1 MKKNK
6 QQKKRN
12 KKYTKKYTTDNR
24 LDMSKGGRVG
34 YQKGK
39 KVRDLND
46 PTGQT
51 FLDPKD
57 VPNMKVGNQEPRNN
71 TPAPPVENRAA
82 PTTFQQAP
90 VESKRPDVVQPQ
102 VTPKQPITPP
112 QQEKFIENI
121 DNVADNI
128 DTTFRQAPTT
138 GKKSNQMFIDR
149 EGDVRPAMSI
159 KDIEDGRIGDER
171 NEPKD
176 PPNGQATIVRQGF
189 IYAWNGFTYVNTNQ
203 RASTDTDTTTDTDT
217 DTTTDTTTDTDTTET
232 PDERTPEQKRLD
244 ELAEENKKLQEMV
257 AAYGTTPEVTAQEKL
272 AQEEKGARIIS
283 TGRDVQEMAQGIM
296 PETIPTIPDP
306 KKIDRADTEISPEQ
320 AAELQMEATKQ
331 AQAAKVAAVSPEQVS
346 IIEDVSNAAAPEPF
360 NIATIGAEEV
370 AKVPEDA
377 VVEAA
382 SGSVSPEV
390 SETLA
395 KAAGVQAVAPIDAAE
410 VEILPGALQDRVVG
424 TISPKAKAQAAKVAG
439 TTLARVTRA
448 KKQLRNAGLSEEDIA
463 ELGSDPEALEV
474 RLTDFTEEQRGIVE
488 GLPEEALVSNQ
499 IDSLLTGIEDGEIP
513 PWAGPAVAS
522 VEAMLAQRG
531 MSASTVGRDSLLN
544 AIITSALPIA
554 QANAQ
559 AIQTSVSQQK
569 SIEATAALKDAE
581 MAQQTAL
588 FNSQNVFNM
597 DMAQFSADQQREINN
612 SKFLQTASLQN
623 ATMEQQGVM
632 QDAVLMAQRNLAE
645 ADQNTKLGIENAKAF
660 LAMDIQNLN
669 NEQQASVLK
678 AQQIQQRLLSNQSA
692 ENAALQFNATSENQ
706 VNQFMTNLKA
716 QTDQFNSTQN
726 NAMAQFNATAQNA
739 AEARRAGRELE
750 ANKLDA
756 QLATDIDKFNAAQ
769 EFAREEFNT
778 RNETAIAQSNVAWRR
793 QANTA
798 DTAAL
803 NAVNQQNAQNAFGL
817 TSSAQN
823 FLWQELRDEADFI
836 FKRWDNDQQRKA
848 SLMIAALGNESGTAS
863 DTSWSTNLSA
873 VTKLVQGWL
882 D

>member
-90 VESKRPDVVQPQ
+90 IESKRPDVVQPQ

-678 AQQIQQRLLSNQSA
+678 AQQIQQILLSNQSA

-726 NAMAQFNATAQNA
+726 NAMAQFNATAKNA

-756 QLATDIDKFNAAQ
+756 QLATDIDKFNSAQ
-769 EFAREEFNT
+769 DFAREEFNT

-823 FLWQELRDEADFI
+823 FLWQEVRDEADFI

>member
-1 MKKNK
+1 GNKVEIDPRTGKALPRTSIERPVEEIVKKPIVSSNK
-6 QQKKRN
+6 
-12 KKYTKKYTTDNR
+12 
-24 LDMSKGGRVG
+24 SKGKVVDSITESEPV
-34 YQKGK
+34 QASQQTATTPEEIAALKG
-39 KVRDLND
+39 
-46 PTGQT
+46 G
-51 FLDPKD
+51 
-57 VPNMKVGNQEPRNN
+57 GNQTEIKRVAKPLNPFVSLPPGLGGQYNN
-71 TPAPPVENRAA
+71 RPTRTENEITSIERIPTEEELERQRLEEERRAA
-82 PTTFQQAP
+82 EEAAAQAAEEAAAQAAAQAAEEAAAQ
-90 VESKRPDVVQPQ
+90 VE
-102 VTPKQPITPP
+102 
-112 QQEKFIENI
+112 
-121 DNVADNI
+121 
-128 DTTFRQAPTT
+128 
-138 GKKSNQMFIDR
+138 
-149 EGDVRPAMSI
+149 
-159 KDIEDGRIGDER
+159 
-171 NEPKD
+171 
-176 PPNGQATIVRQGF
+176 
-189 IYAWNGFTYVNTNQ
+189 
-203 RASTDTDTTTDTDT
+203 
-217 DTTTDTTTDTDTTET
+217 TET
-232 PDERTPEQKRLD
+232 TSESIEETNRKILEEKKLNQLEK
-244 ELAEENKKLQEMV
+244 ENKELQKLV
-257 AAYGTTPEVTAQEKL
+257 AAYGTTPEVTVQEKL

-346 IIEDVSNAAAPEPF
+346 IIEDVSNAAAPKPF
-360 NIATIGAEEV
+360 DIATIGAEEV

-424 TISPKAKAQAAKVAG
+424 TISPEAKAQAAKVAG

-513 PWAGPAVAS
+513 PWARPAVAS

-569 SIEATAALKDAE
+569 SIEATAALKNAE

-678 AQQIQQRLLSNQSA
+678 AQQIQQRLLSNQAA

-706 VNQFMTNLKA
+706 VNQFMTSIKA
-716 QTDQFNSTQN
+716 QTDQFNATQN
-726 NAMAQFNATAQNA
+726 NAMAQFNATAKNA

-756 QLATDIDKFNAAQ
+756 QLATDIDKFNSAQ
-769 EFAREEFNT
+769 DFAREEFNT

-817 TSSAQN
+817 TASAQN
-823 FLWQELRDEADFI
+823 FLWQEVRDEADFI